1 MTRNFATG
9 SNAFEAG
16 IRLPPLPPSSFP
28 EADFG
33 APDGALFD
41 TPFFGDRARL
51 TAPSF
56 LTLATLA
63 HSLQVTDVAV
73 IRGLFGS

>member
-9 SNAFEAG
+9 TDAFDAG
-16 IRLPPLPPSSFP
+16 IRLPPLPRSGFSD
-28 EADFG
+28 ADFL

-41 TPFFGDRARL
+41 TPFFADRARL

-56 LTLATLA
+56 LTLATLG

-73 IRGLFGS
+73 IRGLFGC